1 MFNVWEYWLRKQI
14 RNKKKTHFY
23 NVSNNRVY
31 DILISTFT
39 KTDFTLPSKK
49 VGPAWKK
56 RADTG
61 LQILSD
67 NKILYDI

>member
-1 MFNVWEYWLRKQI
+1 MYQI
-14 RNKKKTHFY
+14 TEL
-23 NVSNNRVY
+23 VY

-61 LQILSD
+61 LQILTD
-67 NKILYDI
+67 NKILYDIQADIRTKHHNLLS

>member
-1 MFNVWEYWLRKQI
+1 MRILIKKT
-14 RNKKKTHFY
+14 NKKLKNPHFY

>member
-1 MFNVWEYWLRKQI
+1 MYQI
-14 RNKKKTHFY
+14 TEL
-23 NVSNNRVY
+23 VY